1 MLPDTVKT
9 LLSSGLQ
16 KEKEVTIGAWVKSK
30 RVSKNLAF
38 LALTD
43 GSCQD
48 SLQAVVEAT
57 NPHFESLSTVQ
68 TGASV
73 EVKGFLK
80 DSMGEG
86 QAVELLV
93 SSFRV
98 LGTVTESYPLQ
109 KKGHTLEFLREIAH
123 LRGRSNTFSALF
135 RLRNVLSQGVHKY
148 FSERGFL
155 WAQTPI
161 LTASDCEGAGELFRV
176 TSLSGDKLAQ
186 ASKNQELWSEDFF
199 GQSSFL
205 TVSGQLQA
213 EILAMSHGRV
223 YTFGP
228 TFRAEN
234 SNTTRHLAEFWMI
247 EPEMAFCDLTTNR
260 LVAEDFIR
268 YLVRYALEQCEE
280 EIDFFE
286 KFYKRT
292 SLDSLRAIADSNFG
306 HVTYTEAIEILKKS
320 KQAFEFPVAWGCDL
334 QTEHERYLSE
344 VVFNKPVTVTDYPK
358 EIKSF
363 YMRLND
369 DGKTVAAM
377 DLLVPKIGEL
387 VGGSQREER
396 YDFLERRMDELGI
409 HKEGLWWYLDLR
421 RQGSVVHSGFGVGFE
436 RLVMFISG
444 MQNIRDVI
452 LCPRS
457 AKSINF

>member
-1 MLPDTVKT
+1 MLPDTIKT
-9 LLSSGLQ
+9 LFSRGLQ
-16 KEKEVTIGAWVKSK
+16 GEKEVTVSAWVKSK

-43 GSCQD
+43 GSCQEP
-48 SLQAVVEAT
+48 LQAVVESS
-57 NPHFESLSTVQ
+57 NPCFESLADVQ

-73 EVKGFLK
+73 EVKGTLK
-80 DSMGEG
+80 ESMGKG
-86 QAVELLV
+86 QSVEILV
-93 SSFRV
+93 SNLKI
-98 LGTVTESYPLQ
+98 LGTVTASYPLQ

-123 LRGRSNTFSALF
+123 LRGRSNTFSAMF

-176 TSLSGDKLAQ
+176 TSLSDEKLAE
-186 ASKNQELWSEDFF
+186 AAKNPKAWAEDFF
-199 GQSSFL
+199 GKSSFL

-213 EILAMSHGRV
+213 EMLAMSHGKV

-247 EPEMAFCDLTTNR
+247 EPEMAFCDLTQNR
-260 LVAEDFIR
+260 LVAEDFVRFLI
-268 YLVRYALEQCEE
+268 RYALEHCEE
-280 EIDFFE
+280 EIAFFE

-292 SLDSLRAIADSNFG
+292 SVASLRAIADADFA
-306 HVTYTEAIEILKKS
+306 HVTYTEAIELLKKA
-320 KQAFEFPVAWGCDL
+320 KKDFEFPVEWGSDL

-344 VVFNKPVTVTDYPK
+344 VVFKKPVTVTDYPK

-377 DLLVPKIGEL
+377 DLLIPKIGEL
-387 VGGSQREER
+387 IGGSQREER
-396 YDFLERRMDELGI
+396 YDVLERRMDELGI
-409 HKEGLWWYLDLR
+409 HKDELWWYLDLR

-436 RLVMFISG
+436 RLVMFVSG